1 MRVCYF
7 GTYERS
13 YPRNAQV
20 VSCLRGAGV
29 DVHEEHVSVW
39 DEVRHG
45 WSVGPGTAV
54 RLVAAEARLFTRYL
68 VGRPPPAELVD
79 RYRAANAAIFTE
91 PVAREDAALVAF
103 ARRHPWSVSLLDAA
117 SGLLRP
123 GSLLRNKILLMA
135 AILETS
141 PAFADEFL
149 PRDARPLR
157 LLLTLLAHGTVAV
170 ARAAL
175 GAVVYA
181 AAVRSRA

>member
-1 MRVCYF
+1 
-7 GTYERS
+7 
-13 YPRNAQV
+13 
-20 VSCLRGAGV
+20 
-29 DVHEEHVSVW
+29 
-39 DEVRHG
+39 
-45 WSVGPGTAV
+45 
-54 RLVAAEARLFTRYL
+54 
-68 VGRPPPAELVD
+68 
-79 RYRAANAAIFTE
+79 
-91 PVAREDAALVAF
+91 

-149 PRDARPLR
+149 PRDARPLG
-157 LLLTLLAHGTVAV
+157 LLLALVAHGTVAV

-181 AAVRSRA
+181 AAVRSGRCAWARSSHRRACTSWPTRPSTCPSTRTASRPP

>member
-1 MRVCYF
+1 MA
-7 GTYERS
+7 
-13 YPRNAQV
+13 NDA
-20 VSCLRGAGV
+20 
-29 DVHEEHVSVW
+29 
-39 DEVRHG
+39 DEGRALEV
-45 WSVGPGTAV
+45 
-54 RLVAAEARLFTRYL
+54 EARLFARYL
-68 VGRPPPAELVD
+68 VGRQPPAELVE

-149 PRDARPLR
+149 PRDARPLG
-157 LLLTLLAHGTVAV
+157 LLLALVAHGTVAA

-181 AAVRSRA
+181 AAVRSRV

>member
-1 MRVCYF
+1 MPDVVD
-7 GTYERS
+7 ER
-13 YPRNAQV
+13 RA
-20 VSCLRGAGV
+20 L
-29 DVHEEHVSVW
+29 E
-39 DEVRHG
+39 
-45 WSVGPGTAV
+45 
-54 RLVAAEARLFTRYL
+54 AEAHLFARYL
-68 VGRPPPAELVD
+68 VGRPPPAELVE

-91 PVAREDAALVAF
+91 PVARQDAALIAF

-149 PRDARPLR
+149 PRDARPLG
-157 LLLTLLAHGTVAV
+157 LVLALLAHGTVA
-170 ARAAL
+170 ATRAAL